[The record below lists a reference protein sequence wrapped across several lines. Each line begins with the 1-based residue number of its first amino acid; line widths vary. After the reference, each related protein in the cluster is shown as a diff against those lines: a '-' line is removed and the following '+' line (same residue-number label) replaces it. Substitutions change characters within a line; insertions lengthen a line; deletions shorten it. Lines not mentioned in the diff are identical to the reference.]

1 MEPPSK
7 KRRIDNFGDFNRSP
21 SRQTLVDSLKIFA
34 EELNTPLDPCCSF
47 WARYEIES
55 GKLIGLYSFDFWTLF
70 FGEDRDAGPFETRG
84 VFVCYRFF
92 PKMYAVSFFIP
103 SGEDSDFCFNVKAFE
118 LALKWLIV
126 PSKEGKI
133 VGDLVTK
140 SAIEKLIRAK
150 PYDLPTGMKT
160 PDPLDLLL
168 KRARSC

>member
-7 KRRIDNFGDFNRSP
+7 KRRIDDCSALNP
-21 SRQTLVDSLKIFA
+21 LPPRQTLIDSLKIFA
-34 EELNTPLDPCCSF
+34 EELNTPLDPFCSF

-55 GKLIGLYSFDFWTLF
+55 GKLIGLYSFDFWSLF
-70 FGEDRDAGPFETRG
+70 LGEGGDAGPFETRG

-103 SGEDSDFCFNVKAFE
+103 SGEDSDFCLNVKAFE
-118 LALKWLIV
+118 LALKWLVV
-126 PSKEGKI
+126 PNKEGKI

-140 SAIEKLIRAK
+140 SAIDKLIRSK

-160 PDPLDLLL
+160 PDPLHLLL